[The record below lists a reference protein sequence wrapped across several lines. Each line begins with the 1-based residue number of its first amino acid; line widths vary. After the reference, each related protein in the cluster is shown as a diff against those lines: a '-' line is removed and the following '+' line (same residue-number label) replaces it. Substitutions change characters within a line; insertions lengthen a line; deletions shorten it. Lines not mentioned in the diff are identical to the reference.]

1 MKAFRHQDAGWRGR
15 SAREQRALQL
25 LLLLAPFLLL
35 PLLASPLVAQ
45 SAAGADRV
53 GIAAVAAVRAALDS
67 FIVDFNNLDSARFSA
82 RWAEGASAVL
92 PFPDTPH
99 RLDGR
104 AVVLS
109 RFMSYFA
116 QMRRE
121 RSGPP
126 FLFMVL
132 HNVRIDPL
140 GDDAAL
146 VAYEFSAAGRVHRRS
161 LVMLRDD
168 AGAWKILQ
176 MHGSSGVP

>member
-1 MKAFRHQDAGWRGR
+1 MHNVEGAEGR
-15 SAREQRALQL
+15 SPRTRCPIRSLAPL
-25 LLLLAPFLLL
+25 LLVMLATP
-35 PLLASPLVAQ
+35 AAAQ
-45 SAAGADRV
+45 SPPATDRGGVTVAAG
-53 GIAAVAAVRAALDS
+53 VRAALDS
-67 FIVDFNNLDSARFSA
+67 FIVDFNNLDSARFTA

-104 AVVLS
+104 DAVLA

-132 HNVRIDPL
+132 HHVRIDTL

-146 VAYEFSAAGRVHRRS
+146 VASEFSAAERVHRRS
-161 LVMLRDD
+161 LVMVRDD
-168 AGAWKILQ
+168 AGAWKVLQ
-176 MHGSSGVP
+176 MHGSSGMP